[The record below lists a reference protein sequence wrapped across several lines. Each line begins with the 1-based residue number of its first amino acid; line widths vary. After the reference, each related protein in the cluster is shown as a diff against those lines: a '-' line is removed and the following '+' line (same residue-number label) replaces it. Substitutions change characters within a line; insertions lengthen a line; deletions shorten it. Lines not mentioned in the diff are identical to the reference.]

1 MQIEAISISQA
12 LEPNA
17 HGEPQYLSDLLY
29 FPEIATFNA
38 APEKNFSAQL
48 KVAEDLL
55 KTRPPEEV
63 QRRQPGAKVIPAKVS
78 VKVGPP
84 NGQKTVV
91 WSEPV
96 TLDLPYVHWL
106 HGSGVAIAYVPC
118 LGIEVV
124 AADEQALQNR
134 IVPEVGEAILR
145 EGFSNSLLDLAYLDR
160 GREIEVHAREW
171 KLTPRTPVDEY
182 RASQGEE
189 KESEAVIDEVAT
201 RLEPRKMEPAFGMD
215 ALVATLG
222 SLVSGKRKHSVL
234 LVGPAG
240 VGKTALLHELVR
252 TKRTHGLGARQF
264 YRTSGSRL
272 VAGMCGFGMWQERCR
287 KVVAEA
293 GEKRAVLHLGSLL
306 ELVEVG
312 QSTASQESIAA
323 FLRPYLMRGQLTA
336 ILECTPEQLSV
347 IEKREPKLLDAFRQL
362 PVPEPEKA
370 VADSILHSV
379 FGEKFSREA
388 IDRAAS
394 LHRRYSSYSAFPGRP
409 LRFLS
414 RAAVAVETLDTKAVL
429 EAFSRE
435 SGMPPVL
442 LSDEHRL
449 DLAEAEAW
457 FSKRVAGQPRA
468 VGLVTDTLATIKTE
482 LNRPGKPLASFFFIG
497 PTGVG
502 KTELAKRLSAYLFGS
517 TERMLRIDMSEYG
530 TPGSASRLVSESGI
544 GGKEGL
550 LTSKIREQ
558 PFSVLL
564 LDEFEKAHPT
574 VFDLFLQV
582 LGEARLTDG
591 AGRVAEF
598 TNTVI
603 IMTSNLG
610 AREFQRG
617 SMGFVGGG
625 AGGQDAEAHFT
636 GAVKSSLR
644 PELFNR
650 IDRIVPFDP
659 LPLPVIEKI
668 LRREIASAA
677 ARDGL
682 AGRGVKLE
690 VSEKVVAH
698 ITKIGHDP
706 RYGARPLKRALE
718 RHVLAPAAERLAS
731 VSLRGAIL
739 QIDLDKNEEITF
751 SLNPASLEQEAP
763 ANDLASRY
771 VETSGLRRNLQ
782 KVAASPPLATLSA
795 EQSRLAIKLAKKNST
810 ADRKR
815 LAHIDALF
823 TELEEATNTV
833 RDHEEDLLLAIAEE
847 TTVPPAVF
855 KRSEFEDLLSK
866 FHLATTSTLPPVC
879 SLLVLADTVET
890 LEMVARTY
898 FSAAVALGAEPE
910 LFTFGLRQRIPD
922 PGKPAPPYEL
932 HRVAKDEIASTLSTP
947 QPDAPAF
954 GISLS
959 SPAAAFF
966 AGEIGVLQFNA
977 EGGKRSR
984 AFITFTPH
992 PPEKI
997 AVPPSSL
1004 RKPDYQ
1010 SAPVRRRFDLAR
1022 PTYFD
1027 ALLKKRGRTQFSAD
1041 LLVTLLKE
1049 ANSESVRKEFLGE

>member
-38 APEKNFSAQL
+38 APEKSFSAQL

-63 QRRQPGAKVIPAKVS
+63 QRRQPGAQVIPAKVS
-78 VKVGPP
+78 VRVGPP

-160 GREIEVHAREW
+160 GREIEVHTRDW
-171 KLTPRTPVDEY
+171 MLTPRSPVDEY

-189 KESEAVIDEVAT
+189 KDSEAVLDEVAT
-201 RLEPRKMEPAFGMD
+201 RLEPRKMDPAFGMD
-215 ALVATLG
+215 SLVATLG
-222 SLVSGKRKHSVL
+222 SLVGGKRKHSVL

-252 TKRTHGLGARQF
+252 TKRTHRLGARQF

-293 GEKRAVLHLGSLL
+293 GEKRAILHLGSLL

-312 QSTASQESIAA
+312 QSTASQESIAS

-336 ILECTPEQLSV
+336 ILECTPEQLAV

-362 PVPEPEKA
+362 PVPEPENA

-379 FGEKFSREA
+379 YGETFSAEA

-414 RAAVAVETLDTKAVL
+414 RAAVAAETLDTAAVL
-429 EAFSRE
+429 DAFSRE

-442 LSDEHRL
+442 LSDDYPL

-517 TERMLRIDMSEYG
+517 PERMLRLDMSEYG

-617 SMGFVGGG
+617 SMGFAGGNGGG
-625 AGGQDAEAHFT
+625 SDAVAHFT
-636 GAVKSSLR
+636 GAVKNALR

-659 LPLPVIEKI
+659 LPLHVIEKI

-682 AGRGVKLE
+682 AGRGVKLHI
-690 VSEKVVAH
+690 SEKVVGH
-698 ITKIGHDP
+698 ITKLGHDP

-731 VSLRGAIL
+731 VSLRDATL
-739 QIDLDKNEEITF
+739 KVDLDADENVTF
-751 SLNPASLEQEAP
+751 SLKATAVEQDVSAD
-763 ANDLASRY
+763 NLAFRY
-771 VETSGLRRNLQ
+771 FETSGLRRNLQ
-782 KVAASPPLATLSA
+782 KVATSPPVATLSA
-795 EQSRLAIKLAKKNST
+795 ERSRLTVKLAKKNSA

-815 LAHIDALF
+815 LAMIDALF
-823 TELEEATNTV
+823 GELEKATDTIRN
-833 RDHEEDLLLAIAEE
+833 HEEALLLAIADESKVASK
-847 TTVPPAVF
+847 TFGHT
-855 KRSEFEDLLSK
+855 EFEDLLTR
-866 FHLATTSTLPPVC
+866 FHQATTSAYPPTC
-879 SLLVLADTVET
+879 TLLVLADTPET
-890 LEMVARTY
+890 LAMVANAY
-898 FSAAVALGAEPE
+898 FSAAVSLKAEPK
-910 LFTFGLRQRIPD
+910 LFTFGSRQRIPD
-922 PGKPAPPYEL
+922 PGKPASPYEL
-932 HRVAKDEIASTLSTP
+932 DQVDPEKVRTTLAAP
-947 QPDAPAF
+947 RPDAPAF

-966 AGEIGVLQFNA
+966 AGEIGVLQFTG

-984 AFITFTPH
+984 AFVTFTPH

-1010 SAPVRRRFDLAR
+1010 SAPVRRRFDLGR

-1027 ALLKKRGRTQFSAD
+1027 ALLKKRGRTYFTSD
-1041 LLVTLLKE
+1041 LLVTLLRE
-1049 ANSESVRKEFLGE
+1049 ANSESIRKEFLGE